1 VTENAHI
8 ITSTLS
14 ETERFAKAKAE
25 QTIERGLNSF
35 VEVGEALSRVR
46 DMRLYRDEY
55 GTFEE
60 YAERKWTLT
69 RGHAYNLMSAAEQV
83 SAIAGIAP
91 ESPKPANL
99 GQARV
104 LSGLPAEA
112 AAEVMRK
119 AHADTDGKVTAKAIK
134 QARDML
140 TVASVV
146 GPPDPRKTGKPTV
159 IEPPVRA
166 DGRRQAGS
174 RSRSKHA
181 DVIERLTTSLDG
193 LAMAAR
199 EITALDES
207 VTKQEAIRLTDDLS
221 KQIEALNKL
230 NRLLKERTK

>member
-1 VTENAHI
+1 MTENAHI

-14 ETERFAKAKAE
+14 ETEWFAKAKAE

-35 VEVGEALSRVR
+35 VEVGEALARVR

-60 YAERKWTLT
+60 YAERKWNLS
-69 RGHAYNLMSAAEQV
+69 RSRAYQLIDASTTV
-83 SAIAGIAP
+83 SAMSTIVDTPIPAS
-91 ESPKPANL
+91 ES
-99 GQARV
+99 QARI
-104 LSGLPAEA
+104 LSGLPAET

-119 AHADTDGKVTAKAIK
+119 AHADTEGKVTAKAIK

-146 GPPDPRKTGKPTV
+146 GPPDPRKTGKPSV